1 MIASYLTNTE
11 ILGWLSVLLTAI
23 AYIPYVVSTW
33 RGNTRPHV
41 FSWTIWALLM
51 LIAAAGQYAGQA
63 GPGSWATG
71 FSGIF
76 CVLIAIMAAMQK
88 GDKAITRMDC
98 LIFVAALMA
107 IPLWYITKDPLTAI
121 VMVTVIDGAG
131 YIPTLRKAW
140 NNPRQELLLHY
151 VISNIKFLAAI
162 AAISVYSLTTVLYPA
177 TLFLLNA
184 TLITLIWHR
193 RRSFDAAAVRS
204 V

>member
-1 MIASYLTNTE
+1 VIASHLTNTE

-23 AYIPYVVSTW
+23 AYIPYVISTW

-88 GDKAITRMDC
+88 GDKAITRSDC
-98 LIFVAALMA
+98 FIFVAALMA
-107 IPLWYITKDPLTAI
+107 VPLWYVTQDPLTAI
-121 VMVTVIDGAG
+121 VLVTMIDATG
-131 YIPTLRKAW
+131 YIPTMRKAW
-140 NNPRQELLLHY
+140 RAPRQELLLHY
-151 VISNIKFLAAI
+151 VISNIKFLVAI
-162 AAISVYSLTTVLYPA
+162 MAISVYSLTTTLYPA
-177 TLFLLNA
+177 ALFMLNTL
-184 TLITLIWHR
+184 LIVLIWHR
-193 RRSFDAAAVRS
+193 RRSCDTAAV

>member
-1 MIASYLTNTE
+1 MIASPLTTTE

-88 GDKAITRMDC
+88 GDKAITRIDC
-98 LIFVAALMA
+98 LIFAAALMA

-121 VMVTVIDGAG
+121 VLVTLIDAAG
-131 YIPTLRKAW
+131 YIPTMRKAW
-140 NNPRQELLLHY
+140 RAPRQEMLLHY
-151 VISNIKFLAAI
+151 VISNIKFLAAM
-162 AAISVYSLTTVLYPA
+162 AAISVYSMTTLLYPA
-177 TLFLLNA
+177 ALFMLNA
-184 TLITLIWHR
+184 ALITLIWHR
-193 RRSFDAAAVRS
+193 RRSCDAAAV
-204 V
+204 